1 MARKYFLS
9 RFRFA
14 LSRSPIPAS
23 LIALTNRSWSTPYLG
38 STRPFG
44 LRAVGQDQLCS
55 HGFHRPFKPGLQQPA
70 RGRGPCTPEIL
81 RQNPDAV
88 YARQP
93 HGSAVI
99 GGMKFARKVFLAAG
113 IYGLVILLPQYL
125 LEQKV
130 GRDFPPA
137 ITHPEFYYGFL
148 GVTVAWQV
156 AFLVIAFDPVRY
168 RIMMLP
174 GALEKAGFGFAV
186 LALYLQ
192 QRVPAALLPFALLDL
207 VLGALFLMAF
217 QKTRCSTDQPG

>member
-1 MARKYFLS
+1 
-9 RFRFA
+9 
-14 LSRSPIPAS
+14 
-23 LIALTNRSWSTPYLG
+23 
-38 STRPFG
+38 
-44 LRAVGQDQLCS
+44 
-55 HGFHRPFKPGLQQPA
+55 
-70 RGRGPCTPEIL
+70 
-81 RQNPDAV
+81 
-88 YARQP
+88 
-93 HGSAVI
+93 
-99 GGMKFARKVFLAAG
+99 MKFARKVFLAAG
-113 IYGLVILLPQYL
+113 IYGLLILLPQYF

-148 GVTVAWQV
+148 GVAVAWQV

-207 VLGALFLMAF
+207 VLGALFLTAF